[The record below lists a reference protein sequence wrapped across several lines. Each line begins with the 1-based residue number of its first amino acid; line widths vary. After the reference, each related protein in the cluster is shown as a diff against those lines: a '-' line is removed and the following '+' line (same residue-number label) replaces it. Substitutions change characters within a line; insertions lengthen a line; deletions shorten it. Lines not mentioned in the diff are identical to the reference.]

1 VWHQDEITILKTI
14 AVDEKRPLI
23 PVLLDA
29 DVKVPTILDMA
40 MVSRELAADG
50 VAVGLRLAM
59 VEVLVATHAAKGR
72 HGGHPEVIGIGTE
85 DADGLLEGLN
95 LAKGDF
101 AAK

>member
-1 VWHQDEITILKTI
+1 MWHQDGITILKTI

-59 VEVLVATHAAKGR
+59 VGTPVSDAPLCAGLTASRESWGR
-72 HGGHPEVIGIGTE
+72 RLIF
-85 DADGLLEGLN
+85 LSSLR
-95 LAKGDF
+95 
-101 AAK
+101 